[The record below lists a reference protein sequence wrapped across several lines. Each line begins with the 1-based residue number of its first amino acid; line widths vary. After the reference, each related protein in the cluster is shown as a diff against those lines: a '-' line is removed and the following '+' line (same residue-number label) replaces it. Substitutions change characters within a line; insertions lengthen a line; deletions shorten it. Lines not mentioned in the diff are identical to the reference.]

1 MAEESQD
8 FLRNYR
14 ISIIRKTALLVA
26 SIIIVVLFVGLMSVS
41 VCQDIPLSRVYEYIW
56 NHICGTEYVPRS
68 EEWWNDRFIWNRSIP
83 RCIGAILA
91 GAGLAAAGAMMQS
104 LMNNPLADPYSTGI
118 SSGACL
124 GAVSAIIVGVSFAS
138 FSSETSTIVFA
149 FFGAIIPALIII
161 LISTRILMTPATLIL
176 MGTAISYFFN
186 SMVTYLMV
194 TTDADSL
201 QNAYIWQIGS
211 LDSITWANLPFMA
224 TITLVGIVIIL
235 MLSKQLNILSLGD
248 ASAKT
253 LGLDVKNF
261 RIVCLILMALITA
274 GIVSFTGI
282 LGFIGL
288 VTPHIVRMIVGSD
301 NKFVIPISM
310 AFSAAL
316 LLVADYLSLTV
327 IHVQVGAVLALI
339 GSPIF
344 FFLIVHQKKGR
355 GIY

>member
-1 MAEESQD
+1 MTDGPD
-8 FLRNYR
+8 FLSNYR
-14 ISIIRKTALLVA
+14 SSVFRKTILLTV
-26 SIIIVVLFVGLMSVS
+26 SIFLLVLFVGLMSVS
-41 VCQDIPLSRVYEYIW
+41 VCEDIPLSRVYEYIW
-56 NHICGTEYVPRS
+56 NHICGVEYTPRS
-68 EEWWNDRFIWNRSIP
+68 SDWWNDRFIWNRSIP
-83 RCIGAILA
+83 RCIGAIIA
-91 GAGLAAAGAMMQS
+91 GAGLAAAGTMMQS

-118 SSGACL
+118 SSGACF
-124 GAVSAIIVGVSFAS
+124 GAVSAIIVGVSFGAFYGES
-138 FSSETSTIVFA
+138 ATIIYA
-149 FFGAIIPALIII
+149 FMGAMIPALIII

-211 LDSITWANLPFMA
+211 LDSITWTNLPFMA
-224 TITLVGIVIIL
+224 SITIVGIIIVL
-235 MLSKQLNILSLGD
+235 FLSKKLNLLSLGD
-248 ASAKT
+248 ESAKT
-253 LGLDVKNF
+253 LGLNVKNF
-261 RIVCLILMALITA
+261 RIVCLILMAFITA

-288 VTPHIVRMIVGSD
+288 VTPHIVRLLVGSD
-301 NKFVIPISM
+301 NKFVTPISM
-310 AFSAAL
+310 TFSAAL
-316 LLVADYLSLTV
+316 LLVSDYLSLTA

-344 FFLIVHQKKGR
+344 FILIVAQKRGR